1 MGASNTVVAGDY
13 KDCRVREF
21 LDSIEIVTTAW
32 NSEVMTKIN
41 KNTVEAHEEI
51 SEERKRSAGN
61 VAARGLVGA
70 ALLGPVGLAAG
81 VLSSRKKG
89 THQIAIQF
97 KDGKKSLIEVDDK
110 IAKKI
115 NVELF

>member
-1 MGASNTVVAGDY
+1 MGASNTVIAGDY
-13 KDCRVREF
+13 KGCSVRE
-21 LDSIEIVTTAW
+21 LIDRIEIVTIAW
-32 NSEVMTKIN
+32 HSEVMTKIN
-41 KNTVEAHEEI
+41 KDTVESYEEI

-89 THQIAIQF
+89 THQISIQF

-110 IAKKI
+110 IAKRI
-115 NVELF
+115 NIELF

>member
-1 MGASNTVVAGDY
+1 MSASNTVIAGDY
-13 KDCRVREF
+13 KDCHVREMIG
-21 LDSIEIVTTAW
+21 SIEIVTNSW
-32 NSEVMTKIN
+32 SSEVVKKIN
-41 KNTVEAHEEI
+41 KDTVESFEVL

-97 KDGKKSLIEVDDK
+97 KDGKKSLVEVDDK

>member
-1 MGASNTVVAGDY
+1 MGASNKVLAGDY
-13 KDCRVREF
+13 KDCYVEEWCGYLR
-21 LDSIEIVTTAW
+21 IVTYGW
-32 NSEVMTKIN
+32 HNEEKVRIN
-41 KNTVEAHEEI
+41 KDTVESYEELN
-51 SEERKRSAGN
+51 EERKRSAGN

-89 THQIAIQF
+89 THQIAFQF
-97 KDGKKSLIEVDDK
+97 KDGKKSLVEVDDK

>member
-1 MGASNTVVAGDY
+1 MGASNSVIAGDY
-13 KDCRVREF
+13 KDCSIREV
-21 LDSIEIVTTAW
+21 LGTIEIVKLAW
-32 NSEVMTKIN
+32 HSEVMTKIN
-41 KNTVEAHEEI
+41 KDTVESYEI
-51 SEERKRSAGN
+51 MSEERKRSAGN

-110 IAKKI
+110 LAKKI
-115 NVELF
+115 NVDLF